1 MTKREMVDIL
11 VNEYGV
17 EDKGL
22 MRKTV
27 KELEKM
33 LADKREEVKETEE
46 VVQEVEGIEEIDE
59 VEEAEA
65 TVEHKELE
73 KASEGIISEL
83 QLNIHETVIRR
94 FEPAKDLRIEN
105 LGAGDVFISESK
117 ENLISKENK
126 LVPGQEIAMNDVSVL
141 YITSASRPVIR
152 IIY

>member
-1 MTKREMVDIL
+1 VTKREMVDIL
-11 VNEYGV
+11 VNDYGV

-46 VVQEVEGIEEIDE
+46 VVQEVEGIEEINE
-59 VEEAEA
+59 VEETEV

-73 KASEGIISEL
+73 KVSEGIISEL
-83 QLNIHETVIRR
+83 QLNIHETIIRR

-105 LGAGDVFISESK
+105 LGAGDVFIGESK
-117 ENLISKENK
+117 ENLISEENK
-126 LVPGQEIAMNDVSVL
+126 LVPGQKITMNDVSVL
-141 YITSASRPVIR
+141 YITSASRPIIR